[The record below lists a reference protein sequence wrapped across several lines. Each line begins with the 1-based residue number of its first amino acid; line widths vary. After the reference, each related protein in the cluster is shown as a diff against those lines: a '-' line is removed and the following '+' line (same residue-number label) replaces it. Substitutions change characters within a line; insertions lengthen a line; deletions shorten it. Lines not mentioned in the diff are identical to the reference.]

1 MSVAMTL
8 LTTYRHGVLLLTVN
22 VLKFQILTVGR
33 YGSDELVLVG
43 L

>member
-1 MSVAMTL
+1 MTL
-8 LTTYRHGVLLLTVN
+8 LTTPPTYLHGVLLLTVN
-22 VLKFQILTVGR
+22 VLKFQILTVGG